1 MRAAGTADTRNTE
14 KWEDVGCAGI
24 EVVEGPPMRNSVVES
39 IESAGSLRQQVSA
52 LRWTH
57 QIDLGGGLVTPGRWP
72 PSRLILKAFSGID
85 FRGKKVLD
93 IGCWDGLWSFEAERR
108 GARAV
113 YATDLVAHRP
123 FRESETFRL
132 ARAILGSRAHY
143 EPDLSV
149 YDVGRLGV
157 DDFDVVL
164 FLGVYYHLKDPL
176 LALARLRRVMRPGA
190 ILVVEG
196 EAIDDDRARYARF
209 FYHEHHGGDH
219 SNWWVPT
226 VACLREWVECSFF
239 EILSLYNVARDPLT
253 DSRVEACK
261 KFAKRWIKRR
271 AGRTRCVLTAKAV
284 CRDDPNYSFPD
295 EELGRFQIA

>member
-1 MRAAGTADTRNTE
+1 MTMIASVRD
-14 KWEDVGCAGI
+14 
-24 EVVEGPPMRNSVVES
+24 EVD
-39 IESAGSLRQQVSA
+39 A
-52 LRWTH
+52 LKWTH
-57 QIDLGGGLVTPGRWP
+57 AIDLGDGIVTPGWWP
-72 PSRLILKAFSGID
+72 TNLLVLKALEKVD

-108 GARAV
+108 GAAEV

-123 FRESETFRL
+123 LRESQTFSL
-132 ARAILGSRAHY
+132 AHRVLGSRAHY
-143 EPDLSV
+143 EPNLSV

-157 DDFDVVL
+157 TDFDIVL

-176 LALARLRRVMRPGA
+176 LALARLRQVMRPGA

-196 EAIDDDRARYARF
+196 EAIDDDRAAYARF
-209 FYHEHHGGDH
+209 FYCERHRGDQ

-239 EILSLYNVARDPLT
+239 EVDALYNAVRDPLT
-253 DSRVEACK
+253 GRKAEAVK
-261 KFAKRWIKRR
+261 KFLKRR
-271 AGRTRCVLTAKAV
+271 VIRRGGRSRCVSTARAV

-295 EELGRFQIA
+295 EELGRYQTP